1 MKHLRGT
8 KLRLVAAAAGAIALS
23 VAAVAWTAPVTL
35 PNPDTSPSQPIQL
48 NVEGPNA
55 YFDPY
60 QPPDEYNDDCAFGD
74 LGGDEVDDLGFTPAS
89 DGQFD
94 DGINDEFDGGLI
106 LSIKGTIFEDADLS
120 GNLVGEQ
127 LTVGPTKLKGL
138 RVKRVETGLQGS
150 PTLRSLIKLKNKSKQ
165 KTKKRSITWE
175 SDFGADK
182 DEVVRATSSGDE
194 SLTDSD
200 RWLVFADSEDG
211 PGDAVGTLVLYGKG
225 NGVTKTKV
233 SDPVADQNGCVKHTI
248 RVRVP
253 KKSSRYLLFFTEV
266 HNADEEGVDDAVS
279 DGAKFNK
286 KKPGGGV
293 LAGVK
298 KSVKK
303 KVLNWDLTND

>member
-1 MKHLRGT
+1 MKHLGRT
-8 KLRLVAAAAGAIALS
+8 KLRVLAVGTGAVALS
-23 VAAVAWTAPVTL
+23 VAAVAWASPVTL

-48 NVEGPNA
+48 DVEGA
-55 YFDPY
+55 GYFDPY

-94 DGINDEFDGGLI
+94 NGENDEFDGGLI
-106 LSIKGTIFEDADLS
+106 LSIEGTIFEDDDLT

-150 PTLRSLIKLKNKSKQ
+150 PTLRSLIKLKNKSKR

-175 SDFGADK
+175 SDLGADQS
-182 DEVVRATSSGDE
+182 EVVRATSSGDE
-194 SLTDSD
+194 SLADSD
-200 RWLVFADSEDG
+200 RWLVFADSETS

-225 NGVTKTKV
+225 KGVKKTT
-233 SDPVADQNGCVKHTI
+233 VADGISDQDGCIRHTI
-248 RVRVP
+248 RVKVP
-253 KKSSRYLLFFTEV
+253 KKSSRYLLFFTEA
-266 HNADEEGVDDAVS
+266 HSADEEGVDDAVA
-279 DGAKFNK
+279 DAAKFNS

-293 LAGVK
+293 IAGLK

-303 KVLNWDLTND
+303 KVLNWDLVKG